1 MTVTHTFEKHLALM
15 TSVITIILSTFFM
28 VIGLKYGMGDPS
40 YPFISNMHY
49 SLDKITHPY
58 TYIEG
63 SGFYISS
70 LELLV
75 KIIGLFLLICVVVA
89 SISFMIS
96 VLSKTSSISMSIGII
111 INVGL
116 IYTVFGTNILEKLNQ
131 YIYISYYN
139 SYDLVSGRIIETLNN
154 NHISLLLGVVQ
165 MVLIIFITYVI
176 SCATFG
182 SKDI

>member
-1 MTVTHTFEKHLALM
+1 
-15 TSVITIILSTFFM
+15 
-28 VIGLKYGMGDPS
+28 
-40 YPFISNMHY
+40 MHY

-75 KIIGLFLLICVVVA
+75 KIIGLFLLISVVVA

-116 IYTVFGTNILEKLNQ
+116 IYTVFGTNILAKLNQ